1 MKGLPA
7 AIATTLLCLSA
18 SPSLADSLTGNN
30 LTEAQ
35 LSVIAKTTDAR
46 FAGTLGKCPR
56 YRFIEKASFAEMKEA
71 GITSEMIDS
80 QYFKNAQM
88 FALADAMSKYEKNPS
103 DFCAAAWLLY
113 GPDGRYKRQMLEKAD

>member
-1 MKGLPA
+1 MKVLRA

-18 SPSLADSLTGNN
+18 SPSLADSLTGN

-35 LSVIAKTTDAR
+35 LSIIAQTTDAR

-56 YRFIEKASFAEMKEA
+56 YRFMETASFAELKEA

-88 FALADAMSKYEKNPS
+88 FALANAMRKYEKNPS
-103 DFCAAAWLLY
+103 DFCMAAWLLY